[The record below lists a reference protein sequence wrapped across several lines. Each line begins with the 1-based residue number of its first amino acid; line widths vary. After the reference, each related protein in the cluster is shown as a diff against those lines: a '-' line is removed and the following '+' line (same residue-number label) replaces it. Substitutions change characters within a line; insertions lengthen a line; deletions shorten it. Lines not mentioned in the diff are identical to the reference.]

1 MKTAEGSC
9 ERRDWAR
16 SLLLSGVAFAIVAV
30 TAGIS
35 RAQLANS
42 PWPMFQHDPA
52 HTGLST
58 VDTSGNPGLLKWEF
72 ETGQEG
78 QATEPAIGADGT
90 IYLSEFSGLGGGGI
104 LNAFNPNGMQKWV
117 SNDFSEIFNSSPAIG
132 ADGTIYFGSTVPS
145 YAVNPD
151 GTLKWETTS
160 GGNGYSSPA
169 IGADGTVYFG
179 TDDGLIAINT
189 YVIGT
194 CGTPPYTYACPLLK
208 WAFTTAGSV
217 ASSPAIGANGTIYVG
232 DSSGN
237 LYSLTDGGQGIVTQ
251 NWAFTTGGP
260 IESSPAFG
268 TAAGTI
274 YVGSNDGNLYAIVDD
289 GTVGV
294 EKWAFAT
301 GNPVF
306 TTPAI
311 GPDGTIYFR
320 SDDGKDGNL
329 YAVSDQ
335 LCFSSPGEFYPC
347 GAEKWAFATNNANT
361 EGLDSSP
368 AIGADGTIYIGST
381 DSHLYAINPDGTLK
395 WKFATATIVLS
406 SPAIGGD
413 GTIYVDDFY
422 GDLYAVSAPATTMS
436 VPASLSFGNS
446 PVGDAVT
453 KTITVKNTGN
463 TNSLYIIGVTSSDPE
478 FAKTSTTC
486 PAAPGK
492 TCTIT
497 ISFTPSA
504 LGVRSALLTLSDNT
518 ATSPQNV
525 KLSGTGTTTLAVAPA
540 SYGFGS
546 VKDGSK
552 AAKLVVVYNYQTN
565 PVSLSESFSGPNAGD
580 FSITPGGT
588 CTSTLG
594 AGSDCSLFVT
604 FAPTAVGTE
613 SATLKVTDGPDPLGP
628 YTVSF
633 NSAATIPES
642 LSVTKLNFGEVDQT
656 ASKTMIVTV
665 TNNAATGSIAVTSLN
680 FGGANPG
687 DFAASIQLGDCSALG
702 AGLKCVYTVT
712 FTPSTETAESGTLS
726 IAVAQ
731 DPNGGPPAVTL
742 IGTGVTPLRV
752 TPASINF
759 GTVASGHSSTNRTV
773 TVTNN
778 GGAAVALSEGITIIT
793 GNSGDFAVTGGVTN
807 PCPVPSGSLAGNGAS
822 CTYALKFTPSI
833 DGAESATLG
842 VSAAGDAASPHNVS
856 LTGTGN

>member
-1 MKTAEGSC
+1 
-9 ERRDWAR
+9 
-16 SLLLSGVAFAIVAV
+16 
-30 TAGIS
+30 
-35 RAQLANS
+35 
-42 PWPMFQHDPA
+42 
-52 HTGLST
+52 
-58 VDTSGNPGLLKWEF
+58 
-72 ETGQEG
+72 
-78 QATEPAIGADGT
+78 
-90 IYLSEFSGLGGGGI
+90 
-104 LNAFNPNGMQKWV
+104 
-117 SNDFSEIFNSSPAIG
+117 
-132 ADGTIYFGSTVPS
+132 
-145 YAVNPD
+145 
-151 GTLKWETTS
+151 
-160 GGNGYSSPA
+160 
-169 IGADGTVYFG
+169 
-179 TDDGLIAINT
+179 
-189 YVIGT
+189 
-194 CGTPPYTYACPLLK
+194 
-208 WAFTTAGSV
+208 
-217 ASSPAIGANGTIYVG
+217 
-232 DSSGN
+232 
-237 LYSLTDGGQGIVTQ
+237 
-251 NWAFTTGGP
+251 
-260 IESSPAFG
+260 
-268 TAAGTI
+268 
-274 YVGSNDGNLYAIVDD
+274 
-289 GTVGV
+289 
-294 EKWAFAT
+294 
-301 GNPVF
+301 
-306 TTPAI
+306 
-311 GPDGTIYFR
+311 
-320 SDDGKDGNL
+320 
-329 YAVSDQ
+329 
-335 LCFSSPGEFYPC
+335 
-347 GAEKWAFATNNANT
+347 
-361 EGLDSSP
+361 
-368 AIGADGTIYIGST
+368 
-381 DSHLYAINPDGTLK
+381 
-395 WKFATATIVLS
+395 
-406 SPAIGGD
+406 
-413 GTIYVDDFY
+413 
-422 GDLYAVSAPATTMS
+422 
-436 VPASLSFGNS
+436 
-446 PVGDAVT
+446 
-453 KTITVKNTGN
+453 
-463 TNSLYIIGVTSSDPE
+463 
-478 FAKTSTTC
+478 
-486 PAAPGK
+486 
-492 TCTIT
+492 
-497 ISFTPSA
+497 
-504 LGVRSALLTLSDNT
+504 
-518 ATSPQNV
+518 
-525 KLSGTGTTTLAVAPA
+525 A